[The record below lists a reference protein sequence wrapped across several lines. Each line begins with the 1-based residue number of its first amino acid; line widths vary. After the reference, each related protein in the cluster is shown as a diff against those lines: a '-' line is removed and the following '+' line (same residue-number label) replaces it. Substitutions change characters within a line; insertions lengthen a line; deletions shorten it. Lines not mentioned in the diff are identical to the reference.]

1 MMAFGQHR
9 TRIWSQNNALI
20 PWISLLLGYLLC
32 LMGITEALAEVF
44 PEFSEQPQSQVF
56 SHHSPVTLRCAAT
69 PEDAQIRWLFNGQPL
84 DERRHTNLIVQ
95 GSNLHFSYI
104 HRHADQH
111 SDLGEYRCTATTS
124 LGTVISQPAIL
135 SKPVL
140 GTFSPSPD
148 VKVTVP
154 EGGYATLTCDPPASN
169 PPAKVVFQTS
179 RGDFVNTTRGEYHI
193 MSSSRV
199 ERCPHHC
206 VCKCIAGTLS
216 RNTSTCRCVNRTV
229 DFEFLLLVYV
239 ESLSELVSPTI
250 FLVALTPGLSSPI
263 LNT

>member
-1 MMAFGQHR
+1 MKAISSYKNTSHLSV
-9 TRIWSQNNALI
+9 IIVLI
-20 PWISLLLGYLLC
+20 FICLC
-32 LMGITEALAEVF
+32 IVSEVF

-135 SKPVL
+135 SKPGEYIELDRNISSVSADRNISSVSADRNI
-140 GTFSPSPD
+140 SPSHNI
-148 VKVTVP
+148 
-154 EGGYATLTCDPPASN
+154 L
-169 PPAKVVFQTS
+169 
-179 RGDFVNTTRGEYHI
+179 
-193 MSSSRV
+193 
-199 ERCPHHC
+199 
-206 VCKCIAGTLS
+206 AGQ
-216 RNTSTCRCVNRTV
+216 NQ
-229 DFEFLLLVYV
+229 FLFY
-239 ESLSELVSPTI
+239 
-250 FLVALTPGLSSPI
+250 FDG
-263 LNT
+263 